1 MDGTAI
7 NAIAELVRK
16 SASPIVVDFEG
27 NSYLD
32 RQVFAPPIEKVETMR
47 VHTLAAIKHLVD
59 HPMELQSNGVVVHV
73 AQGDKVD
80 LIGGLERTRRQVYAT
95 ATFERPEVPGWGI
108 GQFHALET
116 AIIALQAL
124 YLPSPDREAI
134 LRVLGNVQ
142 DGAVKTS
149 TDDGVSQTVTART
162 GIVKVG
168 DVDVPNPVILRP
180 MRTFPEIEQPESRYL
195 FRMRSAKADG
205 SPTVALFQAD
215 GGAWELEA
223 INRIAEWFRSRGV
236 PVIA

>member
-1 MDGTAI
+1 MNATAI

-16 SASPIVVDFEG
+16 SSEPIVVDFEG

-32 RQVFAPPIEKVETMR
+32 RQVFAPPIEKVETLH
-47 VHTLAAIKHLVD
+47 VHTLDAIKAMIDRPLSD
-59 HPMELQSNGVVVHV
+59 GDIVHIASGTQV
-73 AQGDKVD
+73 SI
-80 LIGGLERTRRQVYAT
+80 IGAIDRTRRQVYAS
-95 ATFERPEVPGWGI
+95 ATFEAPTIPDWRI
-108 GQFHALET
+108 GQFHSIET

-124 YLPSPDREAI
+124 YLPSPDREAV

-149 TDDGVSQTVTART
+149 TDDGVSQTVTARV

-168 DVDVPNPVILRP
+168 DVDVPNPVTLRP

-205 SPTVALFQAD
+205 GPTVALFQAD